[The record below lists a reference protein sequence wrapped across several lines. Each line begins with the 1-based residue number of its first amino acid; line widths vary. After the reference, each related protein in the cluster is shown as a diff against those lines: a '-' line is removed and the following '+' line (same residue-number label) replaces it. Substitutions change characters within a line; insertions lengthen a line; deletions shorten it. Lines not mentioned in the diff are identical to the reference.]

1 MKDRRRT
8 VETVRTARR
17 GGPSPNQRP
26 GPGNLVA
33 SAKTLALVG
42 ESGVGTLKEDGRVP
56 AALRLL
62 QAERS
67 DEIYP
72 ILLEE
77 IVRMGFPRALI
88 LSANF
93 ENGEI
98 FPSAAIRY
106 PEKQLERFHTSLFA
120 ADNPLVSVMH
130 NLKPAL
136 ISRSDFS
143 PRPLYC
149 HPMIYRN
156 ANVCWEAERER
167 KVDCLATDN
176 FRAKRRLDLD
186 SQVCRTCEMRAY
198 SAIVVVDV
206 SKKKIPPK
214 TMRELGA
221 LIELS
226 NRYLVR
232 LYKIEHYYNRMSDM
246 EITISQMNSVMMSMA
261 DPVILTDSHHQVIM
275 QNQAAARFF
284 KLPEV
289 TTEGLVRA
297 VELNNMLF
305 SAALSSMAMAPGET
319 HRDLTLVDASEGEE
333 LLFEAVSVPSYSREG
348 IPAGMVTVMRDVTD
362 LRRADQELQANYEK
376 LRIAEDSV
384 RQDRDRLNLIIENVG
399 DPIVVADSDAKTV
412 LLDPSAQTLLGA
424 LAEGSADAA
433 QVKNQAVLDAY
444 ISGFTFSFANTE
456 GQALKLIDPTTR
468 QEVDYDARSGKIYDE
483 RGQVAYTVTVLRDF
497 SAIRKLEQLKVERR
511 MLEIEKFAA
520 AGRLAATIAHE
531 VNNPMEAIKNAI
543 YLLAGRVNPEAE
555 PVYDILKSETERV
568 ARIVR
573 QMLGL
578 YRNQESVKPINVNTL
593 IEDTLLLLA
602 RQLQRADIE
611 VVHDFG
617 NLPPAVVAGDQLRQ
631 VFSNLVINAKD
642 SMQGGGKLWIR
653 TRQLAAGN
661 DVHGWIRILIADTGT
676 GIPKDLLATIFEPF
690 VTTKGEKG
698 TGLGLWIV
706 KGIIG
711 NHGGKL
717 SVRSRQG
724 KGTVFKIELPVVRL

>member
-1 MKDRRRT
+1 M
-8 VETVRTARR
+8 
-17 GGPSPNQRP
+17 
-26 GPGNLVA
+26 A
-33 SAKTLALVG
+33 SAEMRLKALELVNG
-42 ESGVGTLKEDGRVP
+42 GTGILNPDGRVP

-67 DEIYP
+67 EEIYP

-88 LSANF
+88 LSTNF
-93 ENGEI
+93 ETGAI
-98 FPSAAIRY
+98 APSAAIRY
-106 PEKQLERFHTSLFA
+106 PEKQLARFNTSLFA
-120 ADNPLVSVMH
+120 ADNPLVGLMH
-130 NLKPAL
+130 NLKPAV
-136 ISRSDFS
+136 ISRPEYS

-149 HPMIYRN
+149 HPIIFRN

-198 SAIVVVDV
+198 SALVVVELQ
-206 SKKKIPPK
+206 KKMPAK
-214 TMRELGA
+214 MMGELGG
-221 LIELS
+221 LVELS
-226 NRYLVR
+226 NRYLSR

-246 EITISQMNSVMMSMA
+246 EVTISQMNSVMMSMA
-261 DPVILTDSHHQVIM
+261 DPVILTDTHHQVIM

-333 LLFEAVSVPSYSREG
+333 LLFEAVSVPSYSRDG

-376 LRIAEDSV
+376 LRIAEDIV
-384 RQDRDRLNLIIENVG
+384 RQDRDRLNLVIENVG

-412 LLDPSAQTLLGA
+412 LLDPLAQALFGA
-424 LAEGSADAA
+424 LAEGSADPV
-433 QVKNQAVLDAY
+433 QIKNQAVLDAY
-444 ISGFTFSFANTE
+444 ISSFTFSFANTE
-456 GQALKLIDPTTR
+456 GQNLKLNDPATR
-468 QEVDYDARSGKIYDE
+468 QEVEFDARSGKIYDE

-543 YLLAGRVNPEAE
+543 YLLSGRVNNEAE
-555 PVYDILKSETERV
+555 PVYEILKSETERV

-578 YRNQESVKPINVNTL
+578 YRNQESVKPVNVNLL

-602 RQLQRADIE
+602 RQMQRANVE

-617 NLPPAVVAGDQLRQ
+617 DLPPAVVAADQLRQ

-642 SMQGGGKLWIR
+642 SMQRGGKLWIR
-653 TRQLAAGN
+653 TRHISARHDL
-661 DVHGWIRILIADTGT
+661 HGWIRILIADTGS
-676 GIPKDLLATIFEPF
+676 GIPEDLIATIFEPF

-717 SVRSRQG
+717 SVRSRVG
-724 KGTVFKIELPVVRL
+724 KGTVFKIDLPVVRL